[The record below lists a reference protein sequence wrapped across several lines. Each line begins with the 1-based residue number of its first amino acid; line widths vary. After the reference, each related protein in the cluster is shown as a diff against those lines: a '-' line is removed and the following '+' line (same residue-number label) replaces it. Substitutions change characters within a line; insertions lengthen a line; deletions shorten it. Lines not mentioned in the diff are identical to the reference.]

1 MDREAAARAIDAFLI
16 AIGRDPKVERDLEGT
31 GARVADAYLDE
42 LCAGYAV
49 DVDALVRQATIPAEN
64 SGVAGS
70 AAGGTAQTSIVEL
83 RDVAVTTMCPHHL
96 MAGVGKATVG
106 FAPRGKIL
114 GVGAIARLLDAFARR
129 LTLQEAI
136 GEGVVL
142 AIEKN
147 LAPRWVACRIEMT
160 HACMVARGER
170 THGAKLVTFAMRGV
184 DDAARAEAISF
195 VQAP

>member
-1 MDREAAARAIDAFLI
+1 MDRAKAAQAIDAFLI

-42 LCAGYAV
+42 LCAGYDV
-49 DVDALVRQATIPAEN
+49 DVDALVREATIPAEN
-64 SGVAGS
+64 SG
-70 AAGGTAQTSIVEL
+70 IVEL
-83 RDVAVTTMCPHHL
+83 RDVALTTTCPHHL
-96 MAGVGKATVG
+96 MTGVGKATVG

-129 LTLQEAI
+129 LTLQETI
-136 GEGVVL
+136 GEGVVT

-147 LAPRWVACRIEMT
+147 LAPRWVACRIEMS

-170 THGAKLVTFAMRGV
+170 THGAKLVTFALRGEG
-184 DDAARAEAISF
+184 DAARAEAISF
-195 VQAP
+195 VQVPGQK